1 MLRSPAVVAA
11 CKAPNL
17 KPGTRVTVEV
27 AEVTGRVVR
36 FRLAT

>member
-1 MLRSPAVVAA
+1 MLRSPAVVAT
-11 CKAPNL
+11 CEAPHL

-27 AEVTGRVVR
+27 ADVIGRVVK